1 MWTIIFFAFWQ
12 CNSFVMGNDDWL
24 SDLSDESQLKGE
36 KKAPQVIKKWKT
48 HFYFMFNFW
57 WLALIQATKVI
68 WNPKKGPLSHHK
80 NKILI
85 LDYV

>member
-57 WLALIQATKVI
+57 WLTKWSKQQKSSEIQ
-68 WNPKKGPLSHHK
+68 KKAP
-80 NKILI
+80 
-85 LDYV
+85 